1 VTGEEG
7 FISVIWQAGPD
18 HYEPVARIPTA
29 PGARNSVFVPEW
41 NQFFV
46 AVPGKGDQK
55 PAVLVF
61 RLQS

>member
-1 VTGEEG
+1 MTGEEG
-7 FISVIWQAGPD
+7 FISVIRQASANR
-18 HYEPVARIPTA
+18 YEPVAKIPTA

-41 NQFFV
+41 NQLFV